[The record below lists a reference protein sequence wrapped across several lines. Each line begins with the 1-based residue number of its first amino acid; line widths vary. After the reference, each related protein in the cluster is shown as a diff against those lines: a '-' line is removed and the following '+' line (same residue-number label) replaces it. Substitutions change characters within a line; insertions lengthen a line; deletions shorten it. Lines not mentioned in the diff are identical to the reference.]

1 MGLLVWI
8 MVAIALWHFT
18 IFLPD
23 RWWAG
28 IVGAFAGAVLGSV
41 IFGLIIHPG
50 TIPGQDETDLL
61 TAFESVPGA
70 LLGMAVVWFLG
81 VRSEQRHATLRLR
94 VTPPRFL
101 AAISTPFAEDGSVAL
116 DAFGEHVAWLADAGP
131 RRRLRRRH
139 HRRGRAARGRR
150 DRRADRARGR
160 AGDGLRVI
168 AQVGRPS
175 THATARLARRA
186 IDLGADAVAAYVP
199 WFYPAT
205 DADAR
210 THFHGLLEAAG
221 DVPAFL
227 YNIPRRTVN
236 DLSAELAGEL
246 AAAGFKGMKDSTG
259 SFERHEAY
267 LDATRDHDFE
277 LYIGSEPLVLRAYR
291 KGAAGAITGLAGAR
305 PELFARLREAL
316 VAGDDAAADAVQEE
330 IAAAKADVES
340 EGSTAAVKRR
350 VAAQLAA
357 IPPRRARRSPRTAS
371 RAQGAPAS
379 RPASPR
385 PRGPSG

>member
-1 MGLLVWI
+1 
-8 MVAIALWHFT
+8 
-18 IFLPD
+18 
-23 RWWAG
+23 
-28 IVGAFAGAVLGSV
+28 
-41 IFGLIIHPG
+41 
-50 TIPGQDETDLL
+50 
-61 TAFESVPGA
+61 
-70 LLGMAVVWFLG
+70 
-81 VRSEQRHATLRLR
+81 

-116 DAFGEHVAWLADAGP
+116 DAFGEHVGWLADAG
-131 RRRLRRRH
+131 LD
-139 HRRGRAARGRR
+139 GVFVAGTTGEGVLLEDDEIAALTERAVA
-150 DRRADRARGR
+150 
-160 AGDGLRVI
+160 AGGTLRVI

-175 THATARLARRA
+175 TRATARLARRA

-221 DVPAFL
+221 DTPAFL

-259 SFERHEAY
+259 SFERHEGY
-267 LDATRDHDFE
+267 LDATRGRDFE

-291 KGAAGAITGLAGAR
+291 AGATGAITGLAGAR

-316 VAGDDAAADAVQEE
+316 AAGDDAAAEAVQAE

-340 EGSTAAVKRR
+340 EGSTVAALKRR
-350 VAAQLAA
+350 VAAQLAGYPA
-357 IPPRRARRSPRTAS
+357 VPR
-371 RAQGAPAS
+371 APFA
-379 RPASPR
+379 
-385 PRGPSG
+385 